1 MSKNE
6 RNVVA
11 EQGVGTIFYAVPTG
25 NRLKRSVCPFGQ
37 AIKIKATKVARVN
50 AEFER
55 LDDGSTM
62 KFRLHSFHLNNVFD
76 ECNGGFTLY
85 RSQEEL
91 DNAYKIMAAGLAI
104 RNWDAIP
111 DSMKLK
117 VAETL
122 GIQGLEVCD
131 KSNLA

>member
-6 RNVVA
+6 RNVVV
-11 EQGVGTIFYAVPTG
+11 EQGVGTVFYAVPTG

-62 KFRLHSFHLNNVFD
+62 KFRLDSFHLNNIFD
-76 ECNGGFTLY
+76 EGNGGYTLY

-91 DNAYKIMAAGLAI
+91 NNAYKIMAAGIAI
-104 RNWDAIP
+104 RNWDAM
-111 DSMKLK
+111 DDTMKLK
-117 VAETL
+117 VADVI
-122 GIQGLEVCD
+122 GMYGLDACD
-131 KSNLA
+131 KSNLV